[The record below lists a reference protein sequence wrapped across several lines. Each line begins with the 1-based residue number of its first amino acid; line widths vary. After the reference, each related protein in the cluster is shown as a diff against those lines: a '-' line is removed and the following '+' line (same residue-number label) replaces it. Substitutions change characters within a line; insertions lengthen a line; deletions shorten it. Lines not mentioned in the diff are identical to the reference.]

1 MTGVEV
7 EAVIV
12 KSTTFAVCELVPCVP
27 PPFALTLPETEIV
40 LLSAVMDGVTSTS
53 TEATGEVH
61 VGSMQAA
68 SVGIRH
74 CMVFPLS
81 GPQDPEPLVTLAVA
95 FEATSPPIGTMAK
108 KVTLDALSGP

>member
-7 EAVIV
+7 EAVIE
-12 KSTTFAVCELVPCVP
+12 KSTTFAVCELVACVP

-40 LLSAVMDGVTSTS
+40 LLLAIIDGVTSTS
-53 TEATGEVH
+53 TDARGNVH
-61 VGSMQAA
+61 GGSMQAL
-68 SVGIRH
+68 SVEILH

-81 GPQDPEPLVTLAVA
+81 GPQDPEPAVTLAVA
-95 FEATSPPIGTMAK
+95 VDDTRFPIGTTAR